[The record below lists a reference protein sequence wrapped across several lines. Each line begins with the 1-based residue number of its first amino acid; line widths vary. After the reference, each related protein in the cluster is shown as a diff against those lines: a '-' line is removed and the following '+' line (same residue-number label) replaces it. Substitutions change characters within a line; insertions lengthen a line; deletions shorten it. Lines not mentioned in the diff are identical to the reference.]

1 MAFLFKSDHLHQ
13 RETIPMFRKL
23 SGLLLILWACGIS
36 GCGNS
41 YGTPIAVTGKIT
53 LAGQPVTKAR
63 IIFRSSDTK
72 LPGELG
78 TLVAELKPDGTYSIE
93 KVYPSEYVVMLES
106 TGGMDATK
114 SAVPP
119 PSPLASYGA
128 TSTLRAKV
136 AADKKVFDFDLPAS
150 K

>member
-1 MAFLFKSDHLHQ
+1 MLRQLFGVLF
-13 RETIPMFRKL
+13 IL
-23 SGLLLILWACGIS
+23 SALSTS

-41 YGTPIAVTGKIT
+41 YGTPTAVSGKIT
-53 LAGQPVTKAR
+53 QAGQPVAKAR
-63 IIFRSSDTK
+63 IIFRSSDVK

-78 TLVAELKPDGTYSIE
+78 TLITELKPDGTYAFE

-106 TGGMDATK
+106 TEAMDATK
-114 SAVPP
+114 GAIPP

-128 TSTLRAKV
+128 TSSLRAKV
-136 AADKKVFDFDLPAS
+136 AADKKVFDFDLPAM

>member
-1 MAFLFKSDHLHQ
+1 MFKHL
-13 RETIPMFRKL
+13 
-23 SGLLLILWACGIS
+23 SAVLLILWTCSTS

-41 YGTPIAVTGKIT
+41 YGTPIAVSGKIT
-53 LAGQPVTKAR
+53 QAGQPVVKAR

-78 TLVAELKPDGTYSIE
+78 TLITELKPDGTYAFE

-106 TGGMDATK
+106 TEAMDATK
-114 SAVPP
+114 GAVPP
-119 PSPLASYGA
+119 PSPLAAYGA

-136 AADKKVFDFDLPAS
+136 AADKKVIDFDLPAA